1 MAPIYHLPAT
11 NSHLPSTNY
20 CATVGF
26 SAITSAN
33 VVGYANLETTT
44 SGSKMIAPT
53 FLTVSKSMSTL
64 ADLTVTGYDTP
75 VYDPD
80 MEETEGGC
88 MGGQFVVQRLNGNG
102 TTKDSYYWID
112 DDNGHKGWYADQTGA
127 AINPGEALWI
137 IGTGFTL
144 VSVGQV
150 SASDIIYKTTESG
163 SVAVGN
169 GTPVALTL
177 NDLVVS
183 GYDTPVY
190 DPDMEE
196 TTGGCMGGQFVVQ
209 FLNTN
214 GTTKDSYYWIDDDNG
229 HKGWY
234 ADQTGTAIEN
244 GASSVS
250 IPAGQGL
257 WVVGKGLTLR
267 IPAPAL

>member
-1 MAPIYHLPAT
+1 MKKLMIAAT
-11 NSHLPSTNY
+11 AAF
-20 CATVGF
+20 CGTVFGLE
-26 SAITSAN
+26 SAN
-33 VVGYANLETTT
+33 VVGYQNLETTA

-53 FLTVSKSMSTL
+53 FLTVASSQSTL
-64 ADLTVTGYDTP
+64 ADLSVTGYDTP

-88 MGGQFVVQRLNGNG
+88 MGGQFVVQILNGNG
-102 TTKDSYYWID
+102 TTKASYYWID
-112 DDNGHKGWYADQTGA
+112 DDNGHKGWYADRTGA
-127 AINPGEALWI
+127 AIEGGAASVKINPGEALWT
-137 IGTGFTL
+137 IGKGYNL
-144 VSVGQV
+144 VSAGQV
-150 SASDIIYKTTESG
+150 SDADIVCNTTVSG

-169 GTPVALTL
+169 GTPASLTL
-177 NDLVVS
+177 NDLVVT

-196 TTGGCMGGQFVVQ
+196 TEGGCMGGQFVVQ

-234 ADQTGTAIEN
+234 ADRTGAAIKD
-244 GASSVS
+244 GAGSVA